1 LSAAG
6 DPRERLSAVVDFEI
20 FRPVLDAA
28 LARSDRSR
36 GGRPPYDAVLMF
48 RILVLQALYSLS
60 DEQAE
65 FQLRDRLSFMRFT
78 GLGLH
83 QAVPDAKTIW
93 LYREQLKQ
101 AGAIEELFR
110 RFDEVLAAQGFL
122 AMGGQSIDATIVA
135 APRQKLTRAEKAT
148 LRDGG
153 TPADWSRA
161 KRAQKDREARW
172 TLKRGRTKPEPEGT
186 QRQAIPIAVPVFGT
200 KSHIGM
206 DRRHGLIRRWTVTDA
221 AQHDSRSFPAL
232 LDPGNTASPVWA
244 DTAYR
249 TKRNLAVLE
258 RRGLSE
264 RIQFRRPPRRQLS
277 EQQAKA
283 NASRARIRS
292 GIEHVFA
299 AQKHR
304 MGLFVRTIGLARARV
319 KIGMANLA
327 YNFARLAW
335 LSTRAAPASFRRSHR
350 DRHWPHKAA
359 QSASPAEAIHHPL
372 LRIAPPAEPATSS
385 SKFPSVPPHPGIK
398 HLGAASGALLFSRAR

>member
-1 LSAAG
+1 MAGQPGFFDVDERYAALSAAG
-6 DPRERLSAVVDFEI
+6 DPLERLAAVVDFET

-65 FQLRDRLSFMRFT
+65 FQLRDRLSFMRFA
-78 GLGLH
+78 GLALH

-101 AGAIEELFR
+101 ANATDGLFR
-110 RFDEVLAAQGFL
+110 RFDEALAAKGLL
-122 AMGGQSIDATIVA
+122 AMGGQIIDATIIA
-135 APRQKLTRAEKAT
+135 APRQKLTIEEKAT
-148 LRDGG
+148 IREGG
-153 TPADWSRA
+153 TPEGWSRA
-161 KRAQKDREARW
+161 KRAQKDRDARW
-172 TLKRGRTKPEPEGT
+172 TLKRGRAKPKPEGA
-186 QRQAIPIAVPVFGT
+186 QRQAIQIAVPIFGY
-200 KSHIGM
+200 KSHIGI
-206 DRRHGLIRRWTVTDA
+206 DRRHGLIRRWAVTDA

-232 LDPGNTASPVWA
+232 LDPENTASHVWA

-249 TKRNLAVLE
+249 TRRNLEVLE

-264 RIQFRRPPRRQLS
+264 RILFRRPPRRELS

-283 NASRARIRS
+283 NAARARIRS

-304 MGLFVRTIGLARARV
+304 MALFVRTIGLARAQV

-327 YNFARLAW
+327 YNFTRLAW
-335 LSTRAAPASFRRSHR
+335 LSTRTAPA
-350 DRHWPHKAA
+350 
-359 QSASPAEAIHHPL
+359 
-372 LRIAPPAEPATSS
+372 
-385 SKFPSVPPHPGIK
+385 
-398 HLGAASGALLFSRAR
+398 

>member
-1 LSAAG
+1 MAGQPGFFDVAERYAALSAAG
-6 DPRERLSAVVDFEI
+6 DPLERLSAVVDFEI

-122 AMGGQSIDATIVA
+122 AMGGQIIDATIVA

-221 AQHDSRSFPAL
+221 AQHDSAAFPPCSI
-232 LDPGNTASPVWA
+232 PGTPRAPSGPTRPTAPSAIWRCWSGAACPRGSSSA
-244 DTAYR
+244 G
-249 TKRNLAVLE
+249 
-258 RRGLSE
+258 RRGANSPSS
-264 RIQFRRPPRRQLS
+264 RPRPMPRAPGSAL
-277 EQQAKA
+277 
-283 NASRARIRS
+283 ASNMSLPRKSTAWGCS
-292 GIEHVFA
+292 CA
-299 AQKHR
+299 P
-304 MGLFVRTIGLARARV
+304 
-319 KIGMANLA
+319 
-327 YNFARLAW
+327 LAW
-335 LSTRAAPASFRRSHR
+335 
-350 DRHWPHKAA
+350 
-359 QSASPAEAIHHPL
+359 
-372 LRIAPPAEPATSS
+372 
-385 SKFPSVPPHPGIK
+385 PGR
-398 HLGAASGALLFSRAR
+398 G